1 MPGSG
6 EPEDAMTE
14 PILQRLSRISTSWS
28 MLAKAHA
35 AGDEATT
42 ARRLLCERYQGAVR
56 RYAHAVIRDAA
67 AAEDLTQEFAL
78 ARVRGDFHG
87 ARPERGRFRDYV
99 KGVVFNLVSQQ
110 RRRSRRQP
118 GTLADELIADDA
130 SSPEEQSEQ
139 TFQESWRAELLARAW
154 AALVDVQPEYFTV
167 LHCKTAH
174 PEFSSEQLAQAL
186 EPQLGRSIS
195 ADATRQTL
203 RRARRLYADLLLEQ
217 VAQSLDPPTQED
229 LAEEL
234 AELNLLEYCRPA
246 LERSKRR
253 ET

>member
-1 MPGSG
+1 
-6 EPEDAMTE
+6 MTE
-14 PILQRLSRISTSWS
+14 PVLRRLSGISTSWS
-28 MLAKAHA
+28 MLAKAHT
-35 AGDEATT
+35 AGDEAVM

-56 RYAHAVIRDAA
+56 RYAHAVLRDAA
-67 AAEDLTQEFAL
+67 AADDLTQEFAL
-78 ARVRGDFHG
+78 ALVRGDFHG

-99 KGVVFNLVSQQ
+99 KGVVFYLVSQH

-118 GTLADELIADDA
+118 AALGDELVSSG
-130 SSPEEQSEQ
+130 SSPQEQSDQ
-139 TFQESWRAELLARAW
+139 AFQESWRAELLARTW

-167 LHCKTAH
+167 LHCKTTH
-174 PEFSSEQLAQAL
+174 PAFSSEQLAQAL
-186 EPQLGRSIS
+186 QAQLGRPIS
-195 ADATRQTL
+195 PDGARQTL

-217 VAQSLDPPTQED
+217 VAESLDPPTEEN